1 MAIYAVDSRVPQIH
15 PDAYVHPDAV
25 VIGAVRIGAGSSI
38 WPGAV
43 LRADF
48 GQIFIGERTSI
59 QDGTVIHA
67 TPEWATVIGDDCVI
81 GHIAHLEGCTVE
93 DRCLVGS
100 GSVVL
105 NRAVVRAGSVVGAKA
120 LVPEDCEV
128 PANHQALGIPARS
141 KPIDPDRQAEGIDIA
156 VSLYAENA
164 KRYRHGLR
172 RIDQQPPI
180 EPPLLIEQ
188 KGSADE

>member
-1 MAIYAVDSRVPQIH
+1 MAIYALDSRVPQIH

-25 VIGAVRIGAGSSI
+25 VIGAVRIGADSSI

-67 TPEWATVIGDDCVI
+67 TPEWATVIGDDCVV

-105 NRAVVRAGSVVGAKA
+105 NRAVVRTGSVVGAKA

-141 KPIDPDRQAEGIDIA
+141 KPIDPERQAEWIDAA
-156 VSLYAENA
+156 VTLYAENA

-172 RIDQQPPI
+172 RIDQHSPI
-180 EPPLLIEQ
+180 EQPLLVEQ
-188 KGSADE
+188 KGNADE